1 MMTNKDIDECLVM
14 AELIVTEN
22 IQSAL
27 EEFYRPDI
35 EREAA
40 ILWAD
45 MDPRIKAEVKRK
57 APMAVKRIEEQI
69 AGG

>member
-14 AELIVTEN
+14 ADLLVTEN

-40 ILWAD
+40 MIWAG
-45 MDPRIKAEVKRK
+45 MDPRVKAAVRKK
-57 APMAVKRIEEQI
+57 APSAVKRIEEQI
-69 AGG
+69 KGR

>member
-1 MMTNKDIDECLVM
+1 MMTNKDIDECLVW
-14 AELIVTEN
+14 ADLSTTDN

-40 ILWAD
+40 MIWAE
-45 MDPRIKAEVKRK
+45 MPKAVKAAVRKK
-57 APMAVKRIEEQI
+57 APKAVKRIEEQI
-69 AGG
+69 KGR

>member
-27 EEFYRPDI
+27 MEFYRPDI

-40 ILWAD
+40 MIWAD
-45 MDPRIKAEVKRK
+45 MDPRVKAAVKKK

>member
-1 MMTNKDIDECLVM
+1 MMTNRDIDECLVR
-14 AELIVTEN
+14 AELVVTEN

-27 EEFYRPDI
+27 EEFYRPDV

-40 ILWAD
+40 MLWAD
-45 MDPRIKAEVKRK
+45 MDPRVKAAVRKK